1 MDVHGKQ
8 EVALSSVYASLLLT
22 VSKLVVGLAT
32 GSLGVLSEAAHS
44 FIDFGATLITY
55 FAVRVSDKPADS
67 DHPYG
72 HGKIESIAALVET
85 ALLFITSIW
94 IIKEAGHRLI
104 FGAEEVKTTWYAVAV
119 ILFSIAVDWSRS
131 RALMRMAEKT
141 GSQALEADALHFSTD
156 ILSSIVVLAGLGFV
170 AVGWQK
176 ADAIAALGVALFVF
190 HAGYDMGKRTLEV
203 LLDTA
208 PEGVTDQAAQIARTS
223 PGVVRVDRVRARPAG
238 NMVFIEVAIRVSRTL
253 DLGRVEAIK
262 QEVANRIRLGV
273 EKAQPLINAKPLA
286 LDSESITDT
295 VRVVAASRS
304 LSVHNIDVR
313 DVGSQR
319 FVDMEL
325 EVDDRLTIVEAHD
338 QATSLERAIA
348 VELGS
353 EINIATHIE
362 PRSIHAIEGNS
373 VDPVALAKIEAM
385 VHDVAVTVP
394 AVVGVHHIRAQLG
407 AAGICVSFHCL
418 FDEQTSV
425 RQAHDATVRFEGLIR
440 EKSPLLDRVLIHAE
454 PTNHQD

>member
-22 VSKLVVGLAT
+22 VAKLAVGLAT

-44 FIDFGATLITY
+44 GIDFGATLITY

-72 HGKIESIAALVET
+72 HGKIESVAALVET
-85 ALLFITSIW
+85 ALLFVTSIW

-104 FGAEEVKTTWYAVAV
+104 YGGAEVTTTWYAVAV

-131 RALMRMAEKT
+131 QALSRVAEKT
-141 GSQALEADALHFSTD
+141 GSQALEADALHFATD

-176 ADAIAALGVALFVF
+176 ADAIAALGVAFFVF

-208 PEGVTDQAAQIARTS
+208 PEGVADQAAQVARTS
-223 PGVVRVDRVRARPAG
+223 PGVVKVDRVRARPAG
-238 NMVFIEVAIRVSRTL
+238 NMVFIEVGIRVSRTL

-262 QEVANRIRLGV
+262 QEVANRIRLGI
-273 EKAQPLINAKPLA
+273 EKAQPLVHARPVA
-286 LDSESITDT
+286 LDSESISDT

-313 DVGSQR
+313 DVGQQR

-325 EVDDRLTIVEAHD
+325 EVDDRLTILEAHD
-338 QATSLERAIA
+338 QATNLERAIA
-348 VELGS
+348 AELGS
-353 EINIATHIE
+353 EIHVATHIE
-362 PRSIHAIEGNS
+362 PRTVHTIEGNL
-373 VDPVALAKIEAM
+373 VDPVALAKIETM
-385 VHDVAVTVP
+385 VHDIAVTIP
-394 AVVGVHHIRAQLG
+394 SVVGVHHIRAQLG
-407 AAGICVSFHCL
+407 AEGICISFHCL
-418 FDEQTSV
+418 FEEHTPI
-425 RQAHDATVRFEGLIR
+425 RKAHDATVRFEALIR
-440 EKSPLLDRVLIHAE
+440 EKAPLLDRIVIHAE